1 MKIFCGLTLS
11 LLAAAS
17 AQAQTVQTPPTAPS
31 PPPRALIE
39 LSTSSESTVKGAP
52 FSAEAVS
59 ESIQTLADGNR
70 IIRKSTSKLYRNS
83 QGQFRREGGIGL
95 PGAGLGAFV
104 GSGQNSVVT
113 VLDPVGGNRFWFDA
127 DSKTAR
133 VYTTPGVS
141 VGLSGKAPIVIEGNS
156 NAEKIQAELNARGMA
171 GVRVVQAER
180 AAAASAATAVIAASP
195 LNSKYE
201 TKRESLGIQNFEG
214 VDAEGTRTTT
224 IIPADAIG
232 NERPIEIVEERWYS
246 KDLHMVVYSKH
257 SDPRFGEQTY
267 RLTNINRSEPDP
279 SLFEVPDGYRI
290 LNTPRGTTVYRPSS
304 RVERI
309 SPTQTKTRVTR
320 TIPVKNATSTAARP

>member
-1 MKIFCGLTLS
+1 MKIFFGLALS

-17 AQAQTVQTPPTAPS
+17 AQSQTVQTPPSAPT
-31 PPPRALIE
+31 PPARALIE
-39 LSTSSESTVKGAP
+39 LSASSESTVKGAP

-70 IIRKSTSKLYRNS
+70 IVRKSTSKLYRNS
-83 QGQFRREGGIGL
+83 QGLFRREGGIGL
-95 PGAGLGAFV
+95 PGAALGAYV
-104 GSGQNSVVT
+104 GSGQNSAVT
-113 VLDPVGGNRFWFDA
+113 ILDPVGGNRFWFDT

-133 VYTTPGVS
+133 VYATPGVS
-141 VGLSGKAPIVIEGNS
+141 VGVNGRAPIIVEGN

-171 GVRVVQAER
+171 GVRIVQAEPAI
-180 AAAASAATAVIAASP
+180 AATTSTAVIAASP
-195 LNSKYE
+195 LSSKYD
-201 TKRESLGIQNFEG
+201 TKRESLGIQNLEG

-232 NERPIEIVEERWYS
+232 NERPIEIVDERWYS
-246 KDLHMVVYSKH
+246 KELHVVIYSKH

-304 RVERI
+304 RVERL
-309 SPTQTKTRVTR
+309 SPSQTKTRVTR